1 MKTIVIVSAALMLSN
16 VAFARNTVVKDSSG
30 AWSCQN
36 EAGEVISYYQPFG
49 RVPSSE
55 EQLQC
60 QQSGGRVVQPAG
72 PTKAPI
78 RKEKAP
84 N

>member
-1 MKTIVIVSAALMLSN
+1 MKTFAFVAAALLFSAP
-16 VAFARNTVVKDSSG
+16 AFARNTVVKDASG

-49 RVPSSE
+49 RVPTSD

-60 QQSGGRVVQPAG
+60 QQSGGKVVKPAG
-72 PTKAPI
+72 PTKAPM
-78 RKEKAP
+78 RKDEATR
-84 N
+84 